1 MHNIVRGRFPGLTLK
16 ARQLGENP
24 TDTDVWNL
32 ILDSAIINMSVV
44 NTNVKL
50 TAMRQNLGE
59 NSNKSNKKSTD
70 KVIMLK

>member
-1 MHNIVRGRFPGLTLK
+1 MFTWFDPGGQTV
-16 ARQLGENP
+16 GENP

-32 ILDSAIINMSVV
+32 ILDPAIINMSVV

-59 NSNKSNKKSTD
+59 NANKSNYRITD